1 MTTIRTQHPGWFAV
15 GLLAVFLVL
24 WLVPSPAPAQSSS
37 EKSLELLHRLYRER
51 SEEFRKEMHAL
62 ARFCEEQTF
71 LTAAAMIRHRA
82 TPVEE
87 RQAELDTLPQQIQ
100 PPLPPGV
107 PDADRQWRVKLHK
120 LEKDHA
126 IALYR
131 LARRALHQSHASFA
145 FQLVREVAY
154 HDPNHEH
161 ARRMLGFVRD
171 GDEWTTPFA
180 RTMRRRGY
188 VDHPQFGWLPRRHVT
203 RYEEGERLFNG
214 KWISAAKEAA
224 HRSQFRNGWEVE
236 TEHFLVKTNHSLEQ
250 GVEVSRELERFYRFF
265 IRELPGFFNSPQQM
279 QKLFDEGA
287 AGSGQSSRRHR
298 VYYYRNQADFV
309 AALRARQPNVEMI
322 NGLYIPADRTAYFY
336 HDPDP
341 SHLETMFHEVTHQL
355 LGESGNRHVDVGEAA
370 DFWVVEGIA
379 CYMESYR
386 QDEAGIRVGAP
397 HPRTFWA
404 RRKALDE
411 MQYVPM
417 RRFLALSKQDFQA
430 PDMTQ
435 LHGYYSQATGMVH
448 FFLHFEEGIY
458 RDAFIEYLA
467 HVYSPI
473 NRVRH
478 GASVEDSTGVRLE
491 TLDEQYLEYLRSLP
505 ADPPPGVKVIR
516 EAPE

>member
-1 MTTIRTQHPGWFAV
+1 MSVRPIAER
-15 GLLAVFLVL
+15 LLAVGMLL
-24 WLVPSPAPAQSSS
+24 WLVSGTALAQSGN
-37 EKSLELLHRLYRER
+37 EKSLQLLQRLYQER
-51 SEEFRKEMHAL
+51 YEEFRKEMHAL
-62 ARFCEEQTF
+62 ADFCEEQTF
-71 LTAAAMIRHRA
+71 LTTAAMIRHRA
-82 TPVEE
+82 SPVEE
-87 RQAELDTLPQQIQ
+87 RQAELDDLPEQVQ
-100 PPLPPGV
+100 PPLPPGA
-107 PDADRQWRVKLHK
+107 PDADRQWRVKLQK
-120 LEKDHA
+120 LEKDYA

-131 LARRALHQSHASFA
+131 LARRALQQSHASFA

-154 HDPNHEH
+154 HDPDHEH

-188 VDHPQFGWLPRRHVT
+188 VDHPEFGWLPKRHVP
-203 RYEEGERLFNG
+203 RHEEGERLFNG
-214 KWISAAKEAA
+214 KWISAAREAA
-224 HRSQFRNGWEVE
+224 LRSQFQNGWEIE
-236 TEHFLVKTNHSLEQ
+236 TEHFLVKTNHSLEK
-250 GVEVSRELERFYRFF
+250 GVEISRELEAFHRFF

-287 AGSGQSSRRHR
+287 AGSGPSSKRHR
-298 VYYYRNQADFV
+298 VYYYRDKADFV
-309 AALRARQPNVEMI
+309 SALRSRQPNVEMI

-341 SHLETMFHEVTHQL
+341 FHLETMFHEVTHQL
-355 LGESGNRHVDVGEAA
+355 LGESGNRQVNVGEAA
-370 DFWVVEGIA
+370 DFWVIEGIA

-386 QDEAGIRVGAP
+386 HDEEGTRVGEP

-411 MQYVPM
+411 TQYIPM
-417 RRFLALSKQDFQA
+417 RRFMALGKQDFQT

-448 FFLHFEEGIY
+448 FFLHYREGIY

-467 HVYSPI
+467 HVYSPV
-473 NRVRH
+473 NRIRH
-478 GASVEDSTGVRLE
+478 VASIETSTGVRLE
-491 TLDEQYLEYLRSLP
+491 TLDEQYLEHLRSLP

-516 EAPE
+516 ETSQ